1 MTQIIFISKNMIEIE
16 ILKIKK
22 RNNTI
27 IKLEVKISYCEIQ
40 KNTDNTTY
48 TWRSMIKILDKM
60 ELINLIGDEGDV
72 VLTTCENIQV
82 NIINKSYLRTD
93 RNNIREDNLG
103 DMDEF

>member
-40 KNTDNTTY
+40 K
-48 TWRSMIKILDKM
+48 KH
-60 ELINLIGDEGDV
+60 
-72 VLTTCENIQV
+72 
-82 NIINKSYLRTD
+82 
-93 RNNIREDNLG
+93 
-103 DMDEF
+103 